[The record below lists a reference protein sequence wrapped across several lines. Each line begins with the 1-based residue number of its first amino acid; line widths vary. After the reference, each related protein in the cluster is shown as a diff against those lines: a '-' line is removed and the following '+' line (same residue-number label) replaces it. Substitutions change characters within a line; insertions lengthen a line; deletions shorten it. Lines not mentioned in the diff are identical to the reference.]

1 MSQLP
6 EGGAAGAPQYY
17 QWIFQWSFAATA
29 CTIVSGAIAERTRFE
44 AYFFYSFFMAA
55 WVYPIVVHSV
65 WSVNGWA
72 NMNRANGP
80 LLFQRGVI
88 DFAGSGAVHMVG
100 GEETVPGTLFSEPF
114 WGGSLFFFH
123 RKGKNSPLFLPLF
136 FKKKQKQKQKR
147 LRRRRGR
154 PHRRPAHRPLPAR
167 RHGRVDAGTQLEPVH
182 PRSDDPL
189 VWMVSI
195 PFFPL
200 RIFPRFFS
208 SSPLSV
214 NPSLPPS
221 SHSRHLP
228 FLFFPSLFS
237 SSFPPL
243 LLRTSLEEI
252 DKQKKTG
259 TASTRGRSRR
269 SRARPTTSPSP
280 MRP

>member
-55 WVYPIVVHSV
+55 WVYPIIVHSV

-114 WGGSLFFFH
+114 WGGSLSFFH

-136 FKKKQKQKQKR
+136 FKKKTKTKTKKAS
-147 LRRRRGR
+147 
-154 PHRRPAHRPLPAR
+154 PP
-167 RHGRVDAGTQLEPVH
+167 
-182 PRSDDPL
+182 PRAP
-189 VWMVSI
+189 
-195 PFFPL
+195 
-200 RIFPRFFS
+200 S
-208 SSPLSV
+208 SSARASAASCPTARSC
-214 NPSLPPS
+214 
-221 SHSRHLP
+221 RCRDTTRAC
-228 FLFFPSLFS
+228 S
-237 SSFPPL
+237 SS
-243 LLRTSLEEI
+243 E
-252 DKQKKTG
+252 
-259 TASTRGRSRR
+259 
-269 SRARPTTSPSP
+269 
-280 MRP
+280 

>member
-100 GEETVPGTLFSEPF
+100 GEETVPGPLFSEPF
-114 WGGSLFFFH
+114 WGG
-123 RKGKNSPLFLPLF
+123 
-136 FKKKQKQKQKR
+136 
-147 LRRRRGR
+147 
-154 PHRRPAHRPLPAR
+154 
-167 RHGRVDAGTQLEPVH
+167 
-182 PRSDDPL
+182 
-189 VWMVSI
+189 VS
-195 PFFPL
+195 
-200 RIFPRFFS
+200 
-208 SSPLSV
+208 
-214 NPSLPPS
+214 
-221 SHSRHLP
+221 
-228 FLFFPSLFS
+228 FLFPSEREKLT
-237 SSFPPL
+237 SFPPPL
-243 LLRTSLEEI
+243 F
-252 DKQKKTG
+252 QKKNKNKNKKGFAAAAGALIVGPRIGRFLPDG
-259 TASTRGRSRR
+259 TVVSMPGHNS
-269 SRARPTTSPSP
+269 SLFILGV
-280 MRP
+280 MILWFGW

>member
-55 WVYPIVVHSV
+55 WVYPIIVHSV

-136 FKKKQKQKQKR
+136 FKKKNKNKNKKGFAAAAGALIVGPR
-147 LRRRRGR
+147 IGR
-154 PHRRPAHRPLPAR
+154 FLP
-167 RHGRVDAGTQLEPVH
+167 DGTV
-182 PRSDDPL
+182 
-189 VWMVSI
+189 VSM
-195 PFFPL
+195 PGHN
-200 RIFPRFFS
+200 S
-208 SSPLSV
+208 
-214 NPSLPPS
+214 
-221 SHSRHLP
+221 
-228 FLFFPSLFS
+228 SLFILGVMILW
-237 SSFPPL
+237 F
-243 LLRTSLEEI
+243 
-252 DKQKKTG
+252 G
-259 TASTRGRSRR
+259 W
-269 SRARPTTSPSP
+269 
-280 MRP
+280 